1 MYDSFMPKTAALT
14 DNAKKEIAQLLEDY
28 ATGVES
34 TQSAINSYVEEGRGD
49 NFIKDL
55 DLSVSSVFGQK
66 NSTRRLVA
74 KQTIGILQEASR
86 RLLVATRLSSRV
98 SVNLAFE
105 ILRDEIGAE
114 RGRTEGKKQSYFK
127 VIDRAIDIIRAGWN
141 IDASTFFR

>member
-28 ATGVES
+28 ATGVEF

-66 NSTRRLVA
+66 IVLVA
-74 KQTIGILQEASR
+74 LSPNKRLEFYRKR
-86 RLLVATRLSSRV
+86 RAVC
-98 SVNLAFE
+98 
-105 ILRDEIGAE
+105 
-114 RGRTEGKKQSYFK
+114 
-127 VIDRAIDIIRAGWN
+127 W
-141 IDASTFFR
+141 